1 MYQEILREIKLF
13 LFADTAKVLNILKKP
28 VMFTGESLQ
37 PQNTPLPHHI
47 TLITPH
53 IKTPM
58 LNNTPLGLYPLMLTT
73 DNLSSNLPHTM
84 MWLIEDKYMNPIFY
98 YFFREISRKKNE
110 PRWKKAQF

>member
-37 PQNTPLPHHI
+37 PQNTPQPHHI
-47 TLITPH
+47 TPITPH

-73 DNLSSNLPHTM
+73 DNLLSNLPHTM

-98 YFFREISRKKNE
+98 FFFSVKSQEKKNE
-110 PRWKKAQF
+110 PK